1 MRIMRHYGRIGW
13 IILVLSTLAPGAQSR
28 AEEWKTA
35 WAAPAQGP
43 FPAGYPTAQPSL
55 EQAIPDPARG
65 AADQTFRL
73 LVRPDIWG
81 KAVRLRFSNAFGS
94 RPVVIDGV
102 FVGLQAGAAA
112 VSKGTNHRAT
122 FNFSP
127 EVAIPPGESVW
138 SDGVALP
145 FAAAIGSEL
154 LQGRK
159 LAVSFHVKGESGAI
173 TWHAKALTTSYISP
187 PGSGSRGHEEGESN
201 FPHST
206 ASWYFLDALDVL
218 APADTRVIV
227 AFGDSLTDGSSSTIN
242 GDDRWPDAFSRILH
256 AAYGD
261 RISIVNSGIGGN
273 EVVGPAGYSAR
284 KPTAGGPSALE
295 RIHRDVLG
303 LSGVTTVV
311 WLEGIND
318 LAHPE
323 RTPEEVLEGFRKGAA
338 LIKSRAPDIRIV
350 GSTLTTVLGGT
361 VAGHGAP
368 EQDDKRKR
376 LNRLI
381 GENSPF
387 DALLDFDAVVLDAE
401 SGKIR
406 KEFVPD
412 SSIGHAG
419 DWVHPNRVGY
429 LRLAESIDVKVL
441 FP

>member
-1 MRIMRHYGRIGW
+1 MRIRHHGIIGW
-13 IILVLSTLAPGAQSR
+13 VALALSLAAFGAPSR

-35 WAAPAQGP
+35 WAAPVQGP
-43 FPAGYPTAQPSL
+43 FPAGHPTAQPSL

-65 AADQTFRL
+65 AVDQTFRL
-73 LVRPDIWG
+73 IVRPDIWG
-81 KAVRLRFSNAFGS
+81 KTVRLRFSNTFGDKPLS
-94 RPVVIDGV
+94 LDGV
-102 FVGLQAGAAA
+102 FVGLRAGAAA
-112 VSKGTNHRAT
+112 VAKGTNHQVT

-127 EVAIPPGESVW
+127 EVSIPPGESVW
-138 SDGVALP
+138 SDGVTLP
-145 FAAAIGSEL
+145 FAAAVDPGL

-187 PGSGSRGHEEGESN
+187 PGSGSRGHEEGETN

-242 GDDRWPDAFSRILH
+242 GDDRWPDAFSRLLH

-261 RISIVNSGIGGN
+261 RISLVNSGIGGN
-273 EVVGPAGYSAR
+273 EVAGPAVYSVQN
-284 KPTAGGPSALE
+284 PTPGGPSALE
-295 RIHRDVLG
+295 RLKRDILD
-303 LSGVTTVV
+303 LSGVTTVI

-318 LAHPE
+318 LRHPE
-323 RTPEEVLEGFRKGAA
+323 RTPGEVFEGFRKGVA
-338 LIKSRAPDIRIV
+338 LIKAGAPEVRVV

-361 VAGHGAP
+361 AAGHGGV
-368 EQDDKRKR
+368 EQDEKRKE

-387 DALLDFDAVVLDAE
+387 DALLDFDAVVRDAE

-412 SSIGHAG
+412 SGVGHAG
-419 DWVHPNRVGY
+419 DWVHPNRAGY
-429 LRLAESIDVKVL
+429 LRLAESIEARAL